1 MREPDAYRLRL
12 ASPGQI
18 AARERLERE
27 TMAVRAARNARKTLA
42 RAGCGEERPLSH
54 DQRLSFNAIMRNCAP
69 LLAGLSDDDESRF
82 ARVVAGYVRGV
93 VSCGEWR
100 RVRGALEAQLRALL
114 PPGPKPG
121 ERVGVRPGK
130 WRQSFAPRRDGW

>member
-1 MREPDAYRLRL
+1 
-12 ASPGQI
+12 
-18 AARERLERE
+18 
-27 TMAVRAARNARKTLA
+27 MAVRAARNARKTLA

-100 RVRGALEAQLRALL
+100 RVRGALGSAAAGAIATGAELGRA
-114 PPGPKPG
+114 G
-121 ERVGVRPGK
+121 
-130 WRQSFAPRRDGW
+130 RR